1 MGCDITKNR
10 GRQCKNKLGGLEIIY
25 IFPYTK
31 HAKSLI
37 VKDGLILTGYPTTF
51 IYSFAIASGEY
62 SESSEVDGGGELM
75 NQTLTCTMTH
85 LNEDNEWR
93 KLLKKDHC
101 LIAKDRNGKFRLM
114 GVYNGVETDYQATT
128 GSGHADFNGYT
139 FNFKGKEQDEALY
152 FDDLVG
158 VGFEFIVVGS
168 GEDAGNNFV
177 FQDGNNFVFQDD
189 NNFIFN

>member
-51 IYSFAIASGEY
+51 IYSFAIVSGEY
-62 SESSEVDGGGELM
+62 SENSEVDGGGDFV
-75 NQTLTCTMTH
+75 NQSLTVTMTN
-85 LNEDNEWR
+85 LNEDNEWQ
-93 KLLKKDHC
+93 KLVKKDHC
-101 LIAKDRNGKFRLM
+101 VIAKDRNGKFRLM
-114 GVYNGVETDYQATT
+114 GVCNGVETDYQGTT
-128 GSGHADFNGYT
+128 GSGHQDFNGWT
-139 FNFKGKEQDEALY
+139 FNFKAKEEDQALY
-152 FDDLVG
+152 FDDLES
-158 VGFEFIVVGS
+158 VGFTPVGS
-168 GEDAGNNFV
+168 GDSGNNFI
-177 FQDGNNFVFQDD
+177 FQDGNNYVFQDD